1 MLLLSS
7 KAGGVAGEGRLL
19 VSTLLVRSLVLLLLS
34 ISSGSAL
41 VVVASLVRV
50 DVSTVLRTLGWVPG
64 DELQRLLDLLWDWWG
79 SWQMSSNGTVT
90 ILVSGVGEGVVLAVV
105 SGVREGA
112 LDGNSGCAS
121 DLLQLSLGI
130 GLDSVS
136 SLVAGREE
144 INELIQSTSVVTE
157 QNSRVGEASVTGIR
171 LVFESDDRDLLA
183 TGLLLVLIVLV
194 VVLGLSSLLVR
205 ALLLLVV
212 LLLLLLATEPE
223 MSSSSISGSRV
234 LIGTGE
240 LRSESSS
247 SMAGRLQESGS
258 SSSASMAWGWD
269 VGVA

>member
-79 SWQMSSNGTVT
+79 SWQMSSNGTVS

-205 ALLLLVV
+205 ALLLLMV

-223 MSSSSISGSRV
+223 MSSCSISGSRV

-247 SMAGRLQESGS
+247 SMAGRLQKSGS
-258 SSSASMAWGWD
+258 SSGASMAWGWD